1 MHGPLFLRP
10 CTDFVGHA
18 ISGYG
23 PPHTHPYTP
32 RSGSCTQQIVW
43 DALAS
48 QPGPPSCNRHTGI
61 VTTRSSLTWGEFEDA
76 SQAARCIVL
85 VSSSCVSSS

>member
-18 ISGYG
+18 ISGSG

-48 QPGPPSCNRHTGI
+48 QPGPQVAIDTLALLQP
-61 VTTRSSLTWGEFEDA
+61 
-76 SQAARCIVL
+76 VL
-85 VSSSCVSSS
+85 V